1 MFFWVCRK
9 TFGARNMWD
18 KLGAIVGLVI
28 GVCLIIFRKR
38 VRSLYLKK
46 QFEEHTTPKRIVYQ
60 QQMKE
65 MKLEGIFYKALEI
78 ISIAVG
84 VLLIL
89 MSAAEFFPQ
98 ADQYIGY
105 FIAYSLLAFF
115 AACAAGLVELKF
127 IAPFLMRNIHKYTRE
142 RYDNWYQSV
151 QSPSKNDKLN
161 AVRSEP
167 TDNLVLRALQ
177 RKAFIYLVVCFV
189 VLFVILL
196 FAFYTIFILTS

>member
-1 MFFWVCRK
+1 
-9 TFGARNMWD
+9 
-18 KLGAIVGLVI
+18 
-28 GVCLIIFRKR
+28 
-38 VRSLYLKK
+38 
-46 QFEEHTTPKRIVYQ
+46 
-60 QQMKE
+60 MKE
-65 MKLEGIFYKALEI
+65 MKLEGIFYKVLEI

-98 ADQYIGY
+98 ADPYIGY

-127 IAPFLMRNIHKYTRE
+127 IAPFLMRNIHKYSRE
-142 RYDNWYQSV
+142 HYDNWYQSI
-151 QSPSKNDKLN
+151 QGPSQNDKLN
-161 AVRSEP
+161 TVRSEP
-167 TDNLVLRALQ
+167 TDDPVLRSLQ
-177 RKAFIYLVVCFV
+177 RKASIYLVVCFV